1 MINPVLLCSGCVV
14 IMINPVLLGS
24 GCVVIMINLVSLGSG
39 CVIIIIIPIC
49 YIPAGSVVNHPD
61 NSCLLCSRVCALH
74 DNSCLLG
81 SGCVVIIIIPICYI
95 PAGSVVILIIPVC
108 YVLGCVLFMINP
120 IFILAF
126 LYVIL
131 DFLCEI
137 PQYSRSVLLEAFV
150 HLHKKLY

>member
-14 IMINPVLLGS
+14 IMINPV
-24 GCVVIMINLVSLGSG
+24 
-39 CVIIIIIPIC
+39 
-49 YIPAGSVVNHPD
+49 
-61 NSCLLCSRVCALH
+61 
-74 DNSCLLG
+74 LLG

>member
-74 DNSCLLG
+74 DKSYFYLG
-81 SGCVVIIIIPICYI
+81 LSLCYF
-95 PAGSVVILIIPVC
+95 GFL
-108 YVLGCVLFMINP
+108 MRNTT
-120 IFILAF
+120 IF
-126 LYVIL
+126 
-131 DFLCEI
+131 
-137 PQYSRSVLLEAFV
+137 
-150 HLHKKLY
+150 